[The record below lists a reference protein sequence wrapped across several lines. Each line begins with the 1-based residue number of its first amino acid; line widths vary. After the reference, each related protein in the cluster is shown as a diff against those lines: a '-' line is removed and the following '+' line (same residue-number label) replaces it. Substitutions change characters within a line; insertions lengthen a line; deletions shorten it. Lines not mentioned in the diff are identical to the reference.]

1 MSRLS
6 FDRNTME
13 FGRGISFFD
22 AIYGFAITLLVTNID
37 LPPASSW
44 VSISTLL
51 DSHLQ
56 SQLLGFLLSFVV
68 IAVFWRVNFRL
79 MGSVTLMSP
88 RLINW
93 NIVAAFFV
101 ILIPFTTQ
109 GTSDPST
116 ADLPLPTALYALNIA
131 LASLSQTAIYQSA
144 RKQGLTEAG
153 TDEGQSGLRQL
164 LLHMPVPLVFLASIP
179 VTLLAGPV
187 PGRLLWAT
195 LFIISPITD
204 KLIARAPEPPP
215 PSPASGPAPGSD
227 TEESP

>member
-51 DSHLQ
+51 DSRLQ

-88 RLINW
+88 RLISW

-109 GTSDPST
+109 GTSDPGT
-116 ADLPLPTALYALNIA
+116 ADLRLPTALYALNIA
-131 LASLSQTAIYQSA
+131 LASLSQTAVYLSA
-144 RKQGLTEAG
+144 RKHGLTQAEADKG
-153 TDEGQSGLRQL
+153 KLGLGQL
-164 LLHMPVPLVFLASIP
+164 LLFLPVPAVFLASIP
-179 VTLLAGPV
+179 VTLLAGPI
-187 PGRLLWAT
+187 PGRLVWAT
-195 LFIISPITD
+195 LFVISPITG
-204 KLIARAPEPPP
+204 KFVTTALT
-215 PSPASGPAPGSD
+215 PAGR
-227 TEESP
+227 

>member
-1 MSRLS
+1 MSRPS

-37 LPPASSW
+37 VPPASSW
-44 VSISTLL
+44 VSMSTLL
-51 DSHLQ
+51 DSRLQ

-79 MGSVTLMSP
+79 MGSVVLMSP
-88 RLINW
+88 RLISW

-109 GTSDPST
+109 GTSDPGT

-131 LASLSQTAIYQSA
+131 LASLSQTAIYHSA
-144 RKQGLTEAG
+144 GKEGLTETGAG
-153 TDEGQSGLRQL
+153 EGKPGLGQL
-164 LLHMPVPLVFLASIP
+164 LLHLPVPLVFLTSIP
-179 VTLLAGPV
+179 VTLLAGPL

-195 LFIISPITD
+195 LFVISPLAD
-204 KLIARAPEPPP
+204 KLITR
-215 PSPASGPAPGSD
+215 SQSSRSG
-227 TEESP
+227 